1 MHKPGKDPLCSHLP
15 LPLFAS
21 VMGLC
26 GLGLVWHAI
35 ESRWG
40 LAPVVSASATIVAA
54 VVFVAL
60 LLGYLCKTIRNPD
73 RVRKEL
79 IHPVRINFLPAISIN
94 LVLLGI
100 LSRDWTPA
108 LSEPLWMV
116 GAGLQL
122 LLTLVIVTVWL
133 DTERPAASINPAW
146 FIPAV
151 GNVLIPVA
159 AAPAGHHTIGWFF
172 MTVGLFFWAML
183 ITVVFYRLITKPPLE
198 PAMRPTLAVMLAPP
212 AVAFLAWLALN
223 GEMNLFGQGLY
234 FIALFTFLLLLGQ
247 IPGFLRLAWFP
258 SWWAWTFPPAAFT
271 VASFRYAEQAEIAI
285 DPWLIGLAGL
295 TTVIILLVALST
307 VIAIFRGE
315 LAKH

>member
-1 MHKPGKDPLCSHLP
+1 MSKPAKDPLCSHLP
-15 LPLFAS
+15 LPLFAA

-26 GLGLVWHAI
+26 GLGLVWHAV
-35 ESRWG
+35 ESRWE
-40 LAPVVSASATIVAA
+40 LAPLVSTTATALAA
-54 VVFVAL
+54 LVFIAL
-60 LLGYLCKTIRNPD
+60 LLGYLCKTIRNPE

-79 IHPVRINFLPAISIN
+79 VHPVRINFLPAISIN
-94 LVLLGI
+94 LILLGI
-100 LSRDWTPA
+100 LTRDWLPA
-108 LSEPLWMV
+108 LAGPLWMA

-151 GNVLIPVA
+151 GNVLVPVA
-159 AAPAGHHTIGWFF
+159 AGPAGHYTVGWFF
-172 MTVGLFFWAML
+172 MSVGLFFWAIL

-223 GEMNLFGQGLY
+223 GEMGLFGQGLY

-247 IPGFLRLAWFP
+247 VPAFLRLAWFP

-271 VASFRYAEQAEIAI
+271 VASFRYAEQAGLSI
-285 DPWLIGLAGL
+285 DLWLMILAGM
-295 TTVIILLVALST
+295 TSVIILLVALST
-307 VIAIFRGE
+307 VVAIFRGE
-315 LAKH
+315 LARH